1 MKNNGNVAFWNT
13 SNFGLD
19 FDDVIQS
26 IAYLWDAQFRHLY
39 SWVRHWFLQK
49 CCNIVL
55 LFVDMVEKVLK
66 HIHLLILVLFSN
78 FVWSKRF
85 VHWLL
90 ITIILWITIVF
101 CLGFWIAYNLT
112 NFICSDNHMFHHI
125 SILIS
130 WTIQCLIKKD
140 IYENHY
146 LKYHLQSCHFC
157 VAYRWH

>member
-1 MKNNGNVAFWNT
+1 MRCPIWAFIFSSKTMVSTKNVATLFYYLQTWLKKCLNT
-13 SNFGLD
+13 SIF
-19 FDDVIQS
+19 FT
-26 IAYLWDAQFRHLY
+26 F
-39 SWVRHWFLQK
+39 
-49 CCNIVL
+49 
-55 LFVDMVEKVLK
+55 
-66 HIHLLILVLFSN
+66 VLFSN

-90 ITIILWITIVF
+90 ITIILWITIIF
-101 CLGFWIAYNLT
+101 CLGFWIAYNLI

-130 WTIQCLIKKD
+130 STIQCIIKKV